1 MWYSR
6 LVPDRLHPMTK
17 TGDLL
22 RAVFIEAD
30 RIPSLAET
38 GSTAFLVSFLPPRFC
53 DRRRRLNQCILSC
66 HLTADTQRY
75 DDRKLLP
82 GKSTTAV
89 GMLKELPK
97 QSIFARFVA
106 GR

>member
-6 LVPDRLHPMTK
+6 VVPDRLHPMTK

-38 GSTAFLVSFLPPRFC
+38 GFTFLVSFLPSRFR
-53 DRRRRLNQCILSC
+53 DRRRRLNKCILTC

-106 GR
+106 GK